1 MLGNI
6 ERLEVEAI
14 ANTCQRMDAQS
25 KDNAEEISVD
35 ESRPVLYKQEIQRR
49 FREASTR
56 LVRRDLLFG
65 WIFLMKL
72 TAVIS
77 LMLPQYSWLLI
88 FVILICLAFQTPF
101 KVWMMKWRKVFIR
114 RWRWRRWTIHR
125 WGRCSSSSKWNK
137 SFNFFRWKC
146 YWL

>member
-49 FREASTR
+49 LREASTR

-65 WIFLMKL
+65 
-72 TAVIS
+72 
-77 LMLPQYSWLLI
+77 
-88 FVILICLAFQTPF
+88 
-101 KVWMMKWRKVFIR
+101 
-114 RWRWRRWTIHR
+114 
-125 WGRCSSSSKWNK
+125 
-137 SFNFFRWKC
+137 
-146 YWL
+146 